1 MCSILE
7 SILKSKSYKKL
18 KTYYL
23 LCFAAQ
29 ELVFHLKMMKKYVF
43 FHIMIK
49 TFHDQRCEF
58 NWAEVFWPEGLAD
71 IACQIFYENLK
82 TNTIVRSCLQPS
94 CVGGITKCNKSHFCN
109 LESMY
114 SCMYVRA

>member
-18 KTYYL
+18 KKYYL

-58 NWAEVFWPEGLAD
+58 NRAEAFWPEGLAD

-82 TNTIVRSCLQPS
+82 TNTTYAHVFNPAVS
-94 CVGGITKCNKSHFCN
+94 V
-109 LESMY
+109 
-114 SCMYVRA
+114 A